1 MIPRKAGQRSARM
14 PWLFH
19 IILLSSFG
27 IMGAVMFWAQLHVPI
42 VIPLLILVAIGLLI
56 LFALKLNWQKNLINE
71 QQCELDRLHTIEQS
85 AVISQIHKLLHRIA
99 ADIHDG
105 PLQELKL
112 VIDQLELLQMN
123 FSDLD
128 FNPILDRLEDLG
140 DRLRQ
145 QLNQTRELA
154 LEITPDLREGLD
166 IGITKKLQHLVD
178 SGELKLRVIHNLQPL
193 AEPQLNS
200 SWLEAREDIYRF
212 FAEAIAN
219 VIYHAQPPQ
228 GTATQVKVRLM
239 QQDGLCTMTIEN
251 DGEILDR
258 SILEITTQQR
268 QRGGYGMKLMQA
280 IASDLPN
287 GAFERIAL
295 AEGGM
300 RVQLTWHLLRSSE

>member
-1 MIPRKAGQRSARM
+1 MIPHKAWQRNARTS
-14 PWLFH
+14 WLLH
-19 IILLSSFG
+19 IILLGSLG
-27 IMGAVMFWAQLHVPI
+27 ILGAVMFWAQLHAPI
-42 VIPLLILVAIGLLI
+42 AIPLLISVTIGLLI
-56 LFALKLNWQKNLINE
+56 LFALRLNWQKNLIDV
-71 QQCELDRLHTIEQS
+71 QRCELDRLHAIEQT
-85 AVISQIHKLLHRIA
+85 AIISQTRKLLHRIA

-112 VIDQLELLQMN
+112 VMDRLEFLQMN
-123 FSDLD
+123 SPDLD

-154 LEITPDLREGLD
+154 LEITPDLREGLG
-166 IGITKKLQHLVD
+166 IGITKKLQHLVE
-178 SGELKLRVIHNLQPL
+178 SGELKLRVIQNLQPL

-212 FAEAIAN
+212 FTEAIAN
-219 VIYHAQPPQ
+219 VIHHAQPPQ
-228 GTATQVKVRLM
+228 GIATQVNVRLV
-239 QQDGLCTMTIEN
+239 QQDRLCTMTIEN

-280 IASDLPN
+280 IAADLPN

-300 RVQLTWHLLRSSE
+300 LVQLTWHLFRSSE